1 MGGGI
6 TGLFAFVVAGRD
18 HLTVAEHHS
27 ADRHV
32 AVRSRD
38 FRLVEG
44 PTHRL
49 LVGGSLLGR

>member
-1 MGGGI
+1 
-6 TGLFAFVVAGRD
+6 
-18 HLTVAEHHS
+18 
-27 ADRHV
+27 
-32 AVRSRD
+32 VRSRD